1 MDASGDTDP
10 VWVHTEPRLKCPYFS
25 QLRKNLQT
33 DVCVIGSGI
42 AGISTAYELVT
53 RGIHVIMVEGRELLS
68 GESGR
73 TGGHLSN
80 ALDSGYRRMASRHG
94 DHGAQIAADSH
105 SWAIRRVYDVSRRL
119 GVECEYRQ
127 LPCYKISQYQQTD
140 DRHQEEVRQLREEAT
155 KAKMFNLSVS
165 FREGYAIRG
174 WDGAPNQRDA
184 AVYEGQTV
192 FHPVKYMVGVLTWLK
207 NQPNFACYTL
217 TRVVSI
223 EERVSRQS
231 GKDSKHVC
239 VYTERGYTI
248 ACNDAVEAT
257 CEPCFRQSDIL
268 AWIASLSSRASLPSQ
283 SCRSQAQVKIRPG
296 WSGAAATRPT
306 SSWSTSGS
314 VGRPS
319 SRTARQSSPTT
330 RWRSGNHARYS
341 SPLPRLQS
349 WC

>member
-1 MDASGDTDP
+1 
-10 VWVHTEPRLKCPYFS
+10 
-25 QLRKNLQT
+25 
-33 DVCVIGSGI
+33 
-42 AGISTAYELVT
+42 
-53 RGIHVIMVEGRELLS
+53 MVEGRELLS

-231 GKDSKHVC
+231 GKDSNNLRTLFSAIRHFGMDRLSQLKGKPAFSV
-239 VYTERGYTI
+239 VSFTSTGENPAWMVRGGGHQAYEFMVNIRECGASKFENST
-248 ACNDAVEAT
+248 T
-257 CEPCFRQSDIL
+257 KQSYYKMAL
-268 AWIASLSSRASLPSQ
+268 WQP
-283 SCRSQAQVKIRPG
+283 RPLFK
-296 WSGAAATRPT
+296 SVAPT
-306 SSWSTSGS
+306 P
-314 VGRPS
+314 VMVLIPEDDLI
-319 SRTARQSSPTT
+319 SSP
-330 RWRSGNHARYS
+330 GNQHWVYDS
-341 SPLPRLQS
+341 F
-349 WC
+349 